1 MAQGATEPSSCFSLL
16 PSPSLPPVHAEES
29 LSFIVKVMLSHLS
42 QSLMLSYC
50 CIPTPPPPPLI
61 LPACSPSYAAD
72 WCMCEYV
79 WNHNLH
85 LYVHN
90 WPNQQMVI
98 ALKFKR
104 FICFHIH
111 KKGTPPTPKSI
122 LLTFTAA
129 ISLDRYNTF
138 NYITLSASILPLA
151 ALASLKPR
159 SRAHSS
165 WW

>member
-50 CIPTPPPPPLI
+50 CIPTPPHPHLSSF
-61 LPACSPSYAAD
+61 LPVHLHMLLTGVCLN
-72 WCMCEYV
+72 MCEYV

-111 KKGTPPTPKSI
+111 KKKVPPHPQIHFADLHSCN
-122 LLTFTAA
+122 FPWQVQ
-129 ISLDRYNTF
+129 
-138 NYITLSASILPLA
+138 YIQLHYS
-151 ALASLKPR
+151 
-159 SRAHSS
+159 
-165 WW
+165 

>member
-72 WCMCEYV
+72 WCMFEYV

-111 KKGTPPTPKSI
+111 KKKVPPPPPNPFCWPSQLQFPLTGTIHSTT
-122 LLTFTAA
+122 LL
-129 ISLDRYNTF
+129 
-138 NYITLSASILPLA
+138 LA
-151 ALASLKPR
+151 PR
-159 SRAHSS
+159 FSP
-165 WW
+165 